1 MNEEMNNVMENEVN
15 DDYAVAMPDQAGDD
29 ATIGKGE
36 IALVA
41 LAAVGIGFLGKK
53 AFDLGKAGVGKVK
66 GYFANKKASKESKDE
81 PAETEK
87 VDGEVVDEK

>member
-1 MNEEMNNVMENEVN
+1 MNEEMMNNEVN
-15 DDYAVAMPDQAGDD
+15 VNEDDYAVAMPDQAGDD

-41 LAAVGIGFLGKK
+41 LAAVGLGFLGKK

-66 GYFANKKASKESKDE
+66 TFFANKKASKESKDE
-81 PAETEK
+81 PAETET
-87 VDGEVVDEK
+87 VEGEVVDN